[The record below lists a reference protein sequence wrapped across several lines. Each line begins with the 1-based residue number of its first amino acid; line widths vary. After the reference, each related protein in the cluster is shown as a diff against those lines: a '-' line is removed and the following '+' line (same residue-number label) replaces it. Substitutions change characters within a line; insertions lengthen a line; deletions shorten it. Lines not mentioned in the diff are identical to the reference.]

1 MYQPPP
7 KPAAKSLTGSVVG
20 AFKNAIM
27 GTSFDANKSKNDII
41 KFLNKQNIGPPIEE
55 TKCKTLLM
63 MDATASMG
71 PLLQKVKDKIK
82 YMFRIV

>member
-7 KPAAKSLTGSVVG
+7 KPAAKGITGAMVG
-20 AFKNAIM
+20 AFKNVM

-41 KFLNKQNIGPPIEE
+41 TFLNKQNIGPPIEE